1 MMQRIVL
8 DLRPEEKSPGI
19 CQVCVHES
27 FFLLTVSRM
36 LYTCSFTCICTA
48 CAVVH
53 HYTTY

>member
-1 MMQRIVL
+1 MQRIVL